1 MCLKKGE
8 KAPKHLSQSF
18 IILKVRF
25 LNMLTVLFV
34 ILVLAL
40 FSKLLSAMDGQ
51 SAASPEVSSYLH
63 YEYNMERGVR
73 PTMTQLRNL

>member
-1 MCLKKGE
+1 
-8 KAPKHLSQSF
+8 
-18 IILKVRF
+18 
-25 LNMLTVLFV
+25 MLTVLFV

-51 SAASPEVSSYLH
+51 TAASSEVSSYLH
-63 YEYNMERGVR
+63 YEYNMERGVH